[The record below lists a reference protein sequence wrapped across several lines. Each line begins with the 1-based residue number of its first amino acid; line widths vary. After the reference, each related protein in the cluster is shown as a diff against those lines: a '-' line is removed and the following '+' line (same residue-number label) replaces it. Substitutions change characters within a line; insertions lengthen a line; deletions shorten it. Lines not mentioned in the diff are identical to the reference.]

1 LLWLSMPVL
10 AGGGKTV
17 GSTTTTLCRAG

>member
-1 LLWLSMPVL
+1 MPVL